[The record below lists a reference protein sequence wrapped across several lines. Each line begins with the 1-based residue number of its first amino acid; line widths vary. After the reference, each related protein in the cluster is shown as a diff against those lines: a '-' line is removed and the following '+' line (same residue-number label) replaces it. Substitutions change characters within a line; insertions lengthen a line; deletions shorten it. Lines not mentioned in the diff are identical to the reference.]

1 MTLTN
6 RFADALTLANR
17 LHAGQVRKGTAVP
30 YVAHVL
36 AVSGIALEHGADE
49 DEAIAAL
56 LHDAV
61 EDCGG
66 TPVLADIRQ
75 RFGDRVADIVSA
87 CSDTDVTPK
96 PPWQARKEAYLAHL
110 KDAPASVRLVSAA
123 DKLHNA
129 RAILA
134 DYRQIGE
141 ALWSRFNASKAQTL
155 WYYRA
160 LVEAFDAHGATAL
173 VQELDRTVTEIEHRA
188 SGART
193 P

>member
-1 MTLTN
+1 MTLTA
-6 RFADALTLANR
+6 RFSEALTLAHH
-17 LHAGQVRKGTAVP
+17 LHGGQVRKGTAVP

-36 AVSGIALEHGADE
+36 AVAGIALEHGADE

-66 TPVLADIRQ
+66 APVLADIRH

-129 RAILA
+129 RTILA
-134 DYRQIGE
+134 DYR
-141 ALWSRFNASKAQTL
+141 N
-155 WYYRA
+155 A
-160 LVEAFDAHGATAL
+160 LVLPRPGGSFRSARRQPIGGRPGAHCRGDRATCSA
-173 VQELDRTVTEIEHRA
+173 VCA
-188 SGART
+188 SGN
-193 P
+193 